1 MKLLILSDLHLELGV
16 PLGLPADLQFD
27 AVVLAGDIHNPG
39 RQAVDWARREKAFEG
54 RPVLLV
60 PGNHEYYGCVMEE
73 ELRRMRSATFGSDV
87 HVLSRD
93 VAIVKGVRFV
103 GCTLWTDFQLTV
115 RQPDGRM
122 VTNVELAVHEA
133 SMCMNDFRRI
143 EVVAP
148 ARSQYRERQV
158 RRLLRAEDTLAQHW
172 IERDWLRRVLAETFE
187 GPTVVVTHHAPATA
201 SVAAQYASSWITP
214 AFVSDLPSELFA
226 APLLWIHGHTHS
238 TADYER
244 QGCRVV
250 SNPRGYPRSEAVFE
264 NAKFNAAWVIEVPQ
278 AKDREHLK

>member
-1 MKLLILSDLHLELGV
+1 MKLLVLSDLHLELGV

-73 ELRRMRSATFGSDV
+73 ELRRMRSAASGSDV

-93 VAIVKGVRFV
+93 VAIIKGVRFV

-122 VTNVELAVHEA
+122 VTNVEHAVREA

-143 EVVAP
+143 EVEAP
-148 ARSQYRERQV
+148 ARSQHRER
-158 RRLLRAEDTLAQHW
+158 
-172 IERDWLRRVLAETFE
+172 
-187 GPTVVVTHHAPATA
+187 
-201 SVAAQYASSWITP
+201 
-214 AFVSDLPSELFA
+214 
-226 APLLWIHGHTHS
+226 
-238 TADYER
+238 
-244 QGCRVV
+244 
-250 SNPRGYPRSEAVFE
+250 
-264 NAKFNAAWVIEVPQ
+264 
-278 AKDREHLK
+278 